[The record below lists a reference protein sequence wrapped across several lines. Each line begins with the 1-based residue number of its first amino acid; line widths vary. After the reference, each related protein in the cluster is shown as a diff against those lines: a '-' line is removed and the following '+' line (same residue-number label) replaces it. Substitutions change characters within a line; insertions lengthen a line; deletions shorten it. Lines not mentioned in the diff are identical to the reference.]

1 MPERRANQTSPGSII
16 GSGALL
22 GALALLGGTTWLLK
36 GNSQSGHQ
44 RMKLDK
50 QNLPT
55 VSDSRS
61 SRNPWLLGALGA
73 GLAGAALGAS
83 GYARRQNTSSHGGT
97 DDIHLSGHVTIRR
110 SPEEVYQYWKNFRNL
125 PEVMSF
131 VERVEP
137 LEGNLSH
144 WVARVPS
151 GPTIEWDAETVDD
164 QPGKRLAWRSIE
176 GSDLQTWGTVI
187 FDRQQKSNSTDLSVA
202 FNFSPPANASGA
214 AARYLSGLENA
225 VLQQNLR
232 NLKAHLESQAQTSP
246 PVLQSTT
253 GGA

>member
-1 MPERRANQTSPGSII
+1 MPGRHSNQSSHSRVGT
-16 GSGALL
+16 GALL
-22 GALALLGGTTWLLK
+22 GTLALLGGTTWLLK
-36 GNSQSGHQ
+36 GNSQRGHQ
-44 RMKLDK
+44 PMPFDK
-50 QNLPT
+50 QKLPT
-55 VSDSRS
+55 ASDSRS
-61 SRNPWLLGALGA
+61 ARNPWMLGALGA

-83 GYARRQNTSSHGGT
+83 GYLRRQDTHGAHHTG
-97 DDIHLSGHVTIRR
+97 DIHLSSHVTIRR

-125 PEVMSF
+125 PQVMSF
-131 VERVEP
+131 VERVDP

-187 FDRQQKSNSTDLSVA
+187 FDRQQTGNSTDLSVA
-202 FNFSPPANASGA
+202 FNFSPPANATGA

-225 VLQQNLR
+225 VLHQNLR
-232 NLKAHLESQAQTSP
+232 NLKAHLESQAPTSP
-246 PVLQSTT
+246 PVLQSRA
-253 GGA
+253 GGT

>member
-1 MPERRANQTSPGSII
+1 MPEHRSNQSAPASMV

-22 GALALLGGTTWLLK
+22 GALALLGGTTWWLK
-36 GNSQSGHQ
+36 SNSSNGHQ
-44 RMKLDK
+44 RMELDK

-55 VSDSRS
+55 ASGRRNTS
-61 SRNPWLLGALGA
+61 NPWLLGALGA

-83 GYARRQNTSSHGGT
+83 GYARRRDTDSGHHT
-97 DDIHLSGHVTIRR
+97 DDIHLSSHVTIRR
-110 SPEEVYQYWKNFRNL
+110 SPEEVYLYWKNFHNL

-137 LEGNLSH
+137 REGNLSH

-164 QPGKRLAWRSIE
+164 EPGKRLAWRSIE

-187 FDRQQKSNSTDLSVA
+187 FDRQVKSGSTELSVA
-202 FNFSPPANASGA
+202 FNFAPPANASGA

-225 VLQQNLR
+225 VLHQNLR
-232 NLKAHLESQAQTSP
+232 NLKAHLESRAETSP
-246 PVLQSTT
+246 PVLQSK
-253 GGA
+253 ASEA